1 MLLSTCE
8 FIANG
13 CSGGRN
19 FLMRVGEINVPAC
32 VMKTCD
38 ILKAKNAL
46 GTVSVFCYDAF
57 VSYSA
62 L

>member
-1 MLLSTCE
+1 
-8 FIANG
+8 
-13 CSGGRN
+13 
-19 FLMRVGEINVPAC
+19 MRVGEVNVPAC

-57 VSYSA
+57 VSYSS